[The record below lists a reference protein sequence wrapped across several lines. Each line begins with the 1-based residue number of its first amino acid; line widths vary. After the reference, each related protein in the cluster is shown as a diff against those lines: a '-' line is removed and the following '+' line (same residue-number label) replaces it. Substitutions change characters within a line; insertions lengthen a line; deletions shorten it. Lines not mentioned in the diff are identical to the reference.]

1 MITVEYNRENAVE
14 YAKRWALD
22 RNPEYY
28 DYSQI
33 GGNCTNYVSQCVY
46 AGSEVMNYTKDIGWY
61 YIDANDKSPSWTG
74 VKFFNNFMT
83 QNNGIGPFGETT
95 DLKNLELG
103 DTIQFLNR
111 RGELYHTV
119 ILTGITRTVRGK
131 RYYVCANSR
140 DAYQK
145 NLNSYNFY
153 GLSCIHILGVRKKQ
167 VPLN

>member
-1 MITVEYNRENAVE
+1 LITAEYNREKAVE

-83 QNNGIGPFGETT
+83 QNKGGRALWR
-95 DLKNLELG
+95 D
-103 DTIQFLNR
+103 NR
-111 RGELYHTV
+111 FE
-119 ILTGITRTVRGK
+119 K
-131 RYYVCANSR
+131 S
-140 DAYQK
+140 
-145 NLNSYNFY
+145 
-153 GLSCIHILGVRKKQ
+153 
-167 VPLN
+167 